1 MTQRSSPIWVTLL
14 PVSDAHE
21 MIQDLAVNR
30 QNVQMSSS
38 RAINSVVHTER

>member
-30 QNVQMSSS
+30 QNAQMSS
-38 RAINSVVHTER
+38 RATNSVVHTER